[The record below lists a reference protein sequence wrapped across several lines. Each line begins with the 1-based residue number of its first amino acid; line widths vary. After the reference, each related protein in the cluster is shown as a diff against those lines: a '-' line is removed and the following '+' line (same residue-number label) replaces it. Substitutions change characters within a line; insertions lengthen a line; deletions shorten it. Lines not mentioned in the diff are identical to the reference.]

1 VVVATGAQLA
11 DCAGLA
17 VADVGIAAP
26 VLPPL

>member
-1 VVVATGAQLA
+1 VVATGAQLA